1 MLKGH
6 VGVPVEPAVE
16 EYCVKPEFD
25 GDGVQVSS
33 GIGPDGKEYPDPV
46 PLSADIGYE
55 PPPDLM
61 TMIRTMV
68 HSEAAKH
75 VLQQAGIETI
85 DEADD
90 FEIEDDPLDPLTP
103 YEAVF
108 MPKVPPATPEKVAV
122 PSPVPEPS
130 HAAGGGE
137 GAVASPPPGNAAVQ
151 K

>member
-1 MLKGH
+1 MKSH
-6 VGVPVEPAVE
+6 VGVQIEPSVE
-16 EYCVKPEFD
+16 EYCTKPEFD
-25 GDGVQVSS
+25 ADGVQVSS

-46 PLSADIGYE
+46 PMSAEIGYE

-90 FEIEDDPLDPLTP
+90 FDIEDDPLDPLTP

-108 MPKVPPATPEKVAV
+108 MPKAPPPTVEKVPV

-130 HAAGGGE
+130 QKVVQGE
-137 GAVASPPPGNAAVQ
+137 GAVASPPPGNVAVQ
-151 K
+151 QK